1 MAVITRPEYGQR
13 PPTTEQEP
21 FGPPEP
27 MNTRLANA
35 LITESPM
42 NRTQLDTVRE
52 HYAELARM
60 MLISGPAFSPMR
72 RIAVDLHNKAVD
84 RTNGILE
91 RNEAKR
97 REREMEEAMLLKIE
111 P

>member
-1 MAVITRPEYGQR
+1 MAVITRPEHGQR
-13 PPTTEQEP
+13 PPTTEEEP

-35 LITESPM
+35 LLTESPM
-42 NRTQLDTVRE
+42 NRTQLDTVRL
-52 HYAELARM
+52 HFQELARM
-60 MLISGPAFSPMR
+60 MLISGPTFSPMR
-72 RIAVDLHNKAVD
+72 RQAVDMHNRAVD
-84 RTNGILE
+84 RINGILE

-97 REREMEEAMLLKIE
+97 REREMEEVMLLKIE

>member
-1 MAVITRPEYGQR
+1 MAVITRPEDGQR
-13 PPTTEQEP
+13 APATEADP
-21 FGPPEP
+21 FGPTEP

-35 LITESPM
+35 LVTEAPM
-42 NRTQLDTVRE
+42 TRMQLDTVRT

-72 RIAVDLHNKAVD
+72 RAAVDMHNKAVD
-84 RTNGILE
+84 RINGIME

-97 REREMEEAMLLKIE
+97 RERMMEEQRLLPIE